1 MLQGLFKGIKTPRG
15 ITHIAGPPNSGK
27 TTLLYNV
34 CRSIK
39 KNEKA
44 IIFDCEMN
52 FSAQRLKEI
61 IIDNEINLQNIIIIR
76 TPEKN
81 SQFLNIMKLHN
92 FLAQIKCSFI
102 AINGMTN
109 HFRIPDKEDNMML
122 PHKMLAM
129 QMAYLNLISK
139 KLRTPIL
146 LTNQV
151 LYRTINKRKKFI
163 PVLNTIIEHYS
174 DNAIMV
180 ELLNKGIWRA
190 KSKNNEV
197 LYKLVST
204 GIEIV

>member
-1 MLQGLFKGIKTPRG
+1 MLQELFKGIKTPRG

-34 CRSIK
+34 CRNIR

-52 FSAQRLKEI
+52 FSAQRLQEI
-61 IIDNEINLQNIIIIR
+61 VINNEINLQDIIIIR

-109 HFRIPDKEDNMML
+109 HFRIPDKEDNVML

-139 KLRTPIL
+139 KLRIPIL

-151 LYRTINKRKKFI
+151 LYRTVNKRKKFT

-197 LYKLVST
+197 LYKLVRT

>member
-1 MLQGLFKGIKTPRG
+1 MLQELFKGIKTPRG

-34 CRSIK
+34 CRSIR

-52 FSAQRLKEI
+52 FSAQRLQEI
-61 IIDNEINLQNIIIIR
+61 VINNEINLQDIIIIR

-109 HFRIPDKEDNMML
+109 HFRIPGKEDNVML

-139 KLRTPIL
+139 KLRMPIL

-151 LYRTINKRKKFI
+151 LYRTVNKRKKFT

-180 ELLNKGIWRA
+180 ELLNKGIWSA
-190 KSKNNEV
+190 KSKNNKV
-197 LYKLVST
+197 LYKLVRT